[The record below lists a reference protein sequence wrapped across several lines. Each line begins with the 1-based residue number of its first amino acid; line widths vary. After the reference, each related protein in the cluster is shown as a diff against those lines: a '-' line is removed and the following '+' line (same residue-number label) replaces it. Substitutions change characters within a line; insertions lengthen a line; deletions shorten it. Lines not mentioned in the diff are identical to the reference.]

1 MAAKEVVECRR
12 PASRDAHGRMRISRW
27 WRPGAAAILRANSSK
42 RPRDHRGSRPYAAR
56 FQETR
61 LRQVQAAEPLCLGRP
76 GERAASLL
84 LLRDG
89 HDGGDRK
96 SVVSGK
102 SVSVRVDLGGR
113 RIIKKKNHIQ

>member
-1 MAAKEVVECRR
+1 
-12 PASRDAHGRMRISRW
+12 MRISRW

-56 FQETR
+56 FQETH
-61 LRQVQAAEPLCLGRP
+61 LRQVQAAEPLCLGRS

-89 HDGGDRK
+89 HDGGGARPALCRRDRK
-96 SVVSGK
+96 SVVTGK
-102 SVSVRVDLGGR
+102 SVSVRVVIGGR
-113 RIIKKKNHIQ
+113 RINK